1 MEGSNAHIATDSNG
15 GFSNQPD
22 IQDCFYR
29 TNDPSLESVIGLE
42 DTAFEICRGGGIW
55 YILSI
60 EGRYYGCP
68 GSAKTKLQDMVA
80 LSSRVKD
87 LKYKTLIR
95 HQFNRKDGLSN

>member
-1 MEGSNAHIATDSNG
+1 M
-15 GFSNQPD
+15 
-22 IQDCFYR
+22 
-29 TNDPSLESVIGLE
+29 E

-55 YILSI
+55 YISSI

-87 LKYKTLIR
+87 LKYKASSQAKGWIVKLIALCSGKGR
-95 HQFNRKDGLSN
+95 MDQIQ